1 MIDQL
6 SPMTATGVRTPAM
19 AGTTPVS
26 GPSHLARA
34 GAGGEVASADFGA
47 ALGKLITEAADVVRS
62 AEATSILG
70 VKGQAS
76 VQEVVESV
84 LAAEQT
90 LQAAIA
96 IRDKVTAAYLEL
108 SRMAI

>member
-6 SPMTATGVRTPAM
+6 SPFSGIGSGSPAANGV
-19 AGTTPVS
+19 
-26 GPSHLARA
+26 AR
-34 GAGGEVASADFGA
+34 SSGA
-47 ALGKLITEAADVVRS
+47 ALVGRGAAADAAATDFSTVLGKLITDAADVVRT
-62 AEATSILG
+62 AEATSIAG

-76 VQEVVESV
+76 VQEVVETV
-84 LAAEQT
+84 LSAEQT

>member
-6 SPMTATGVRTPAM
+6 SPLGAAASTAVGSAWPA
-19 AGTTPVS
+19 V
-26 GPSHLARA
+26 
-34 GAGGEVASADFGA
+34 GASRSAAAPAPADFGA
-47 ALGKLITEAADVVRS
+47 VLGRLISDAADGLRA
-62 AEATSILG
+62 AEATSIAG
-70 VKGQAS
+70 IKGQAP
-76 VQEVVESV
+76 VQQVVETV

>member
-6 SPMTATGVRTPAM
+6 SPLSGIGSGSPAIN
-19 AGTTPVS
+19 
-26 GPSHLARA
+26 
-34 GAGGEVASADFGA
+34 GAAPTSSAAHVVGGAAADSTADFSA
-47 ALGKLITEAADVVRS
+47 VLGKLISDATDTLRT
-62 AEATSILG
+62 AEATSIAG
-70 VKGQAS
+70 VKEQVP
-76 VQEVVESV
+76 VQEVVETV